1 MRANV
6 VNKVLGVVLSAAL
19 VFYLFPVSTGVGLLD
34 RARYGE
40 AEAVPIAIAPLAVFG
55 TALAAYGVY
64 VAANNSQGYTSGLT
78 SLYSDFTSSSG
89 MTSEQLEALF
99 ASSVTGAGGI
109 ALANLGGTFWNA
121 VQTWAQGLLN
131 SGDAVSGINSS
142 SANVGMLYVGAY
154 GFRTWD
160 SIPDIYNELIYNG
173 QHPIESA
180 NGERDL
186 LAYGVKQ
193 FSNYTSYIFVTS
205 TYLNT
210 QADFEA
216 YWVSPKTVSGINVLT
231 LWNPQIYTYR
241 IYEDGRK
248 QVIASTQQNTVDLEA
263 NIYWFS
269 PTALFGS
276 RSYEITRG
284 GEQLA
289 PTVVTPEVVA
299 GTAAVPDATVQPFE
313 PTAAQLEAGYSMADV
328 VEAVNAGTGATEGVG
343 EQVGEIGE
351 ALQGVGD
358 DVAAIGSS
366 VGVIESIWTGLATTP
381 FGWLSTFMSN
391 VTSSWN
397 SLLSWIGNTPLATLL
412 APLAGIGTIVA
423 ALTGNGGVLEWL
435 GNTTASD
442 LFGTV
447 TTGLGGVVTALNA
460 DFTGLMTWLGNTPL
474 ATLLA
479 PLAGVGTIAAALT
492 GESGVLEW
500 LGNTTASDLFGTVTT
515 GLGSVV
521 SALNA
526 DFTGLMTWLGNAP
539 LSVLLSPLAGIAT
552 IVSALTGQSGII
564 EWLGNTPIG
573 DLFAGVSAGIAS
585 ITGAV
590 TAISAWLG
598 VNPLATLWAD
608 VVSIASGV
616 NDVSSWWGTLS
627 GWWEGLNQ
635 WLGVDGI
642 LEGLT
647 WDDVLASLLAG
658 VLSGALSGTLADVI
672 AAIRGAVLDVV
683 GAIEGVTFPEIPELE
698 WPKIKEKEPGDAL
711 PIALPPFGG
720 GGDADFSRKAPF
732 AYIAAFSETVQAIRF
747 PSNTSFYFDLQMP
760 EAGTVRFDAS
770 PWLMYQVNGVTVAYL
785 LRIALTAGMCA
796 LLVGVAWK
804 ALKPAL

>member
-1 MRANV
+1 MKAEV

-19 VFYLFPVSTGVGLLD
+19 VFYLFPVSTGIGPID
-34 RARYGE
+34 RARYEE
-40 AEAVPIAIAPLAVFG
+40 AEAVPIAVAPLAVFG
-55 TALAAYGVY
+55 TALAAYGIY
-64 VAANNSQGYTSGLT
+64 VAASNANDYGT
-78 SLYSDFTSSSG
+78 SLSSLFSDFVSGSG
-89 MTSEQLEALF
+89 MTQQEIEALLT
-99 ASSVTGAGGI
+99 SSVTGAGAI
-109 ALANLGGTFWNA
+109 ALGNLGSSFFGML
-121 VQTWAQGLLN
+121 QTWAQGLV
-131 SGDAVSGINSS
+131 SGGDAVTGASS
-142 SANVGMLYVGAY
+142 AAANVGMLYVGNY
-154 GFRTWD
+154 GYRTWD
-160 SIPDIYNELIYNG
+160 YIPECYEDLIYNG
-173 QHPIESA
+173 QHQIERW

-186 LAYGVKQ
+186 LAWGV
-193 FSNYTSYIFVTS
+193 FEESTNVNYKFVTS
-205 TYLNT
+205 THLNT
-210 QADFEA
+210 ESGFEGYFVNPSVRNGVNA
-216 YWVSPKTVSGINVLT
+216 LS
-231 LWNPQIYTYR
+231 LWDAAIFTY
-241 IYEDGRK
+241 YEYQDGRHD
-248 QVIASTQQNTVDLEA
+248 VTSWSGSSVELSGGD
-263 NIYWFS
+263 YVFS
-269 PTALFGS
+269 PTAQFAS
-276 RSYEITRG
+276 RYYDITRG
-284 GEQLA
+284 GEALA
-289 PTVVTPEVVA
+289 PTVVAPDVAA
-299 GTAAVPDATVQPFE
+299 GTAMVPDATVQPFE

-351 ALQGVGD
+351 TLQGVGD

-391 VTSSWN
+391 VTNSWN

-442 LFGTV
+442 LFAGV
-447 TTGLGGVVTALNA
+447 TGGLTGVVTALNA
-460 DFTGLMTWLGNTPL
+460 DFSGLMTWLGNTPL

-479 PLAGVGTIAAALT
+479 PLAGIGTIAAALT
-492 GESGVLEW
+492 GDAGVLEW
-500 LGNTTASDLFGTVTT
+500 LGNTTASDLFGTVTA
-515 GLGSVV
+515 GLSSVV
-521 SALNA
+521 TALNA
-526 DFTGLMTWLGNAP
+526 DFSGLMTWLGNTP

-698 WPKIKEKEPGDAL
+698 WPKIEEKEPGDAL